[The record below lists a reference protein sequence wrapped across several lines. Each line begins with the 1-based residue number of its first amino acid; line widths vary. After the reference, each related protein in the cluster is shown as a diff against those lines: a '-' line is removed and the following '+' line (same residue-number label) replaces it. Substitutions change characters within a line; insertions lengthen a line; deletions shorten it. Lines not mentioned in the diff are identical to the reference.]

1 MCSPT
6 AALSLQGA
14 GAINSTVGSYYA
26 AGAQRSALELQADL
40 AEVSAKSTMLA
51 GEREQQRSRLN
62 TAQVKGAQRAA
73 MAANGVDLG
82 SDTPNRVLTSTDLV
96 GEVDAQTIAANALR
110 TAWGYRVQGAQN
122 RATAGAISPGMSAL
136 TSLMGGASQV
146 AGSWYTLNK
155 AGAFDSPKA
164 QPVPFTG
171 VW

>member
-73 MAANGVDLG
+73 MAANGVDLSSG
-82 SDTPNRVLTSTDLV
+82 TANRVLTSTDLV

-110 TAWGYRVQGAQN
+110 TAWGYRTQGAQS

-136 TSLMGGASQV
+136 TTLMGGASQV
-146 AGSWYTLNK
+146 AGSWYTMNK
-155 AGAFDSPKA
+155 AGAFDAPKPA
-164 QPVPFTG
+164 PFTG